1 MTSIEHSTLEETTS
15 EAMALL
21 QKLIAIPSVSRDEEK
36 AADLLDRNL
45 QASFRI
51 YLFSAEIYRKLQKVR
66 LCFHFCTT
74 CNSDFM

>member
-36 AADLLDRNL
+36 AADLLENRIGRKITFGSLHLISTRINL
-45 QASFRI
+45 H
-51 YLFSAEIYRKLQKVR
+51 
-66 LCFHFCTT
+66 CC
-74 CNSDFM
+74 